1 MSELT
6 LKTVLYEVTDSVAL
20 VTLNRPE
27 RMNAW
32 NSTVA
37 SELSLALRYANE
49 DDGVRAVVITGAG
62 RAFCAGADLEKGG
75 DTFSGRSDDGSRAAI
90 SENVGRDVT
99 NVHPY
104 EINKPVIAAINGA
117 AVGVG
122 MTYPMLCDIR
132 IAAEDAKMGFVFT
145 RRGMIPE
152 LASHLLV
159 QRVAGFSNA
168 ADLLLSGRIFLGTEA
183 EELGIVS
190 KALPRDE
197 VLNYAMDKAADYV
210 NAAPASVAITK
221 KLLWQGL
228 DSSMSTMLKK
238 EGPLFAWVGNQADA
252 KEGILSFVEKRT
264 PEWSLSAVND
274 LPDSL
279 K

>member
-1 MSELT
+1 MSELSFESIR
-6 LKTVLYEVTDSVAL
+6 YEVTDNVAL
-20 VTLNRPE
+20 LTLNRPE

-32 NSTVA
+32 NATMA
-37 SELSLALRYANE
+37 SELSLALDKANR
-49 DDGVRAVVITGAG
+49 DDEVRAVVVTGAG
-62 RAFCAGADLEKGG
+62 RAFCAGADLQRGA
-75 DTFSGRSDDGSRAAI
+75 DTFSGREARSG
-90 SENVGRDVT
+90 ENAGRSAT
-99 NVHPY
+99 NIHPY

-132 IAAEDAKMGFVFT
+132 IAAKDAKMGFVFT

-159 QRVAGFSNA
+159 QRVAGLSNA
-168 ADLLLSGRIFLGTEA
+168 ADLLLSGRIFLGQEA

-190 KALPRDE
+190 KALAKED
-197 VLNYAMDKAADYV
+197 VLDCAMDKAKDYV

-221 KLLWQGL
+221 KLLWHGL
-228 DSSMSTMLKK
+228 DCSMSDMLKK
-238 EGPLFAWVGNQADA
+238 EGPLFAWAGNQSDA

-264 PEWSLSAVND
+264 PNWTLSAAND
-274 LPDSL
+274 LPDGL
-279 K
+279 